1 MGKKR
6 FTTEQI
12 ITMLREAEVLHTK
25 GETIESICRHLRITE
40 QTYYRWRKEYGG
52 IRVDQ
57 AKRLKALEQEN
68 NRLKKIVADLTIDNS
83 ILKEASRG
91 NY

>member
-1 MGKKR
+1 MSRRR

-12 ITMLREAEVLHTK
+12 IGKLREAEVLQSQ
-25 GETIESICRHLRITE
+25 GESIEAVCKQLEITN
-40 QTYYRWRKEYGG
+40 QTCYRWRKEYGG
-52 IRVDQ
+52 IRLDQ

-68 NRLKKIVADLTIDNS
+68 TRLKKIIADLTIDNS
-83 ILKEASRG
+83 ILKELNRG

>member
-6 FTTEQI
+6 YTTEQI

-25 GETIESICRHLRITE
+25 GERIEAICRHLGITE

-68 NRLKKIVADLTIDNS
+68 ARLKKIVADLSIDNS

>member
-1 MGKKR
+1 MSRKR

-12 ITMLREAEVLHTK
+12 IGKLREAEVLQSQ
-25 GETIESICRHLRITE
+25 GESIEAICKQLEITS

-52 IRVDQ
+52 IRIDQ
-57 AKRLKALEQEN
+57 AKKLKALEQEN
-68 NRLKKIVADLTIDNS
+68 TRLKKIIADLTIDNS
-83 ILKEASRG
+83 ILKEVNRG

>member
-1 MGKKR
+1 MGKIKYS
-6 FTTEQI
+6 TEQI
-12 ITMLREAEVLHTK
+12 IGKLREAEVMQSQGSTVEH
-25 GETIESICRHLRITE
+25 ICKQLGITN

-52 IRVDQ
+52 IRIDQ

-68 NRLKKIVADLTIDNS
+68 ARLKKIVADLSIDNS